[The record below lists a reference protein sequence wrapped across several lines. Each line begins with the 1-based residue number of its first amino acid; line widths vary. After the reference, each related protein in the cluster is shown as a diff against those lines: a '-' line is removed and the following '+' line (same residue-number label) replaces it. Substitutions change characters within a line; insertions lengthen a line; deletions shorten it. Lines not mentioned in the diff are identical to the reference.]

1 MSMMQKLKGYA
12 LWVLT
17 LLSGALFFLFQK
29 RNQELKDVKAEAD
42 KDKALDAVAQK
53 IKEVHDEKAKFDAN
67 RKRLD
72 EYISRHIG
80 SSDKTD
86 TDLH

>member
-1 MSMMQKLKGYA
+1 MQKLKGYA

-80 SSDKTD
+80 SPDKTD
-86 TDLH
+86 TDLQ